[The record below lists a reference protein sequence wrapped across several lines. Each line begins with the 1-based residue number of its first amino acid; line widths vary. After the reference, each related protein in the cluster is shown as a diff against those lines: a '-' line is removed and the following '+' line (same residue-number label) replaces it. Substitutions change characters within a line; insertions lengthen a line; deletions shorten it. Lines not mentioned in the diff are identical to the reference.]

1 MHSMGDESGD
11 STKDYNSPESWA
23 IARTYS
29 TLLTPVPYSVA
40 SGVAA
45 LWAEHSRQQENP
57 GSPISPSV
65 YSALRLFAQS
75 TKLKLPIYF
84 AATTLYPEKVSELQE
99 DDAVK
104 SMLHILGPGLFAAF
118 LSLVFLHRRLN
129 KIMEPEAWANMSKEM
144 VLNMELGFLIGSA
157 VPRLGPAGGTI
168 AAGIRYTAFCT
179 MMLRTP
185 DQFKKYRVAKK
196 RQLDIDYEHSVWGC
210 DHSQISAYT
219 LKELGLSLDLRKN
232 AHALRQLDDDQMCEL
247 TGELATWRAALRFVD
262 AIKHGQDLKKHAG
275 DLKLSEEE
283 LADLTSK
290 TEELFSGKSRFGWM
304 FHKALEKPN
313 DEAAE
318 G

>member
-1 MHSMGDESGD
+1 MGEESDG
-11 STKDYNSPESWA
+11 TKTDFNSPESWA

-29 TLLTPVPYSVA
+29 SLLSPVPYSVA

-45 LWAEHSRQQENP
+45 LWAEHNRQLDNP
-57 GSPISPSV
+57 GSPIGSSV
-65 YSALRLFAQS
+65 FSALRLFSQS

-84 AATTLYPEKVSELQE
+84 AATTLYPEKVAELQE
-99 DDAVK
+99 DDSVK
-104 SMLHILGPGLFAAF
+104 SMLHLLGPGLFAGF

-129 KIMEPEAWANMSKEM
+129 KIMEPETWANMSKEM

-179 MMLRTP
+179 MILRTP
-185 DQFKKYRVAKK
+185 EQFKKYRVSKK
-196 RQLDIDYEHSVWGC
+196 RQLDIAYEHSVWGC

-219 LKELGLSLDLRKN
+219 LKELGLSLDLSKN

-247 TGELATWRAALRFVD
+247 TGELAVWRSALRFVD
-262 AIKHGQDLKKHAG
+262 AIKHGQDLKQHAA
-275 DLKLSEEE
+275 DLKLSESE
-283 LADLTSK
+283 LADLTAK

-304 FHKALEKPN
+304 FHKALEKPG
-313 DEAAE
+313 DGSAE
-318 G
+318 S